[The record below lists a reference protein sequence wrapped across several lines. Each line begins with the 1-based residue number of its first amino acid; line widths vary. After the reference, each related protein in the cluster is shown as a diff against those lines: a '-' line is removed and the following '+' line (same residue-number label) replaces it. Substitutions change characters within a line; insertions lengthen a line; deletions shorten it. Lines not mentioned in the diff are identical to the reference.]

1 MGLSEEQALTAFD
14 SRTHSGLADA
24 EAVVDKAS
32 SAHANILHLVALRRR
47 EVHSLADFVQDSCR
61 GMGSHTD
68 CW

>member
-1 MGLSEEQALTAFD
+1 MSEEQALTPSD

-32 SAHANILHLVALRRR
+32 SAHADILHLVALRRR
-47 EVHSLADFVQDSCR
+47 EVHSLADLVQDSCQ